1 MPSNIPVVTVLLP
14 VLKKDNYLVLSL
26 ESILNQTF
34 KNFTVFLIADS
45 DLELTELEQLDSRV
59 KHLKVP
65 GKLNLSQKLNLGIDI
80 SESKYLAR
88 MDADDISHKGRFQAQ
103 VEFLEVNPKVDILG
117 TGIRFIGSLPNHR
130 NHQGDLALLPEENNE
145 LLLHMLHKNP
155 FFHPTVMIRAQKL
168 NDNRL
173 RYKESYLR
181 SQDYELWTRAAEKL
195 VFANLREPLLDYR
208 LHEDQSGVVDGA
220 DSDYFSNLA
229 KLKYCLKTFVALNS
243 RSLIAFRILPYR
255 FGQFLKARK
264 KRRKKNSF
272 VELPTSAQ

>member
-1 MPSNIPVVTVLLP
+1 MPSNIPDITVLLP
-14 VLKKDNYLVLSL
+14 VLKKDNYLLSSL

-34 KNFTVFLIADS
+34 TNFTVLLIADL
-45 DLELTELEQLDSRV
+45 DIELTELEKLDSRV
-59 KHLKVP
+59 KHLKVS

-103 VEFLEVNPKVDILG
+103 VKFLEENPKVDLLG

-130 NHQGDLALLPEENNE
+130 KHQGDLASLPQENNE

-168 NDNRL
+168 KQNRL

-181 SQDYELWTRAAEKL
+181 SQDYELWTRAAGKL
-195 VFANLREPLLDYR
+195 VFANLQQPLLDYR
-208 LHEDQSGVVDGA
+208 LHEAQSGVVGA
-220 DSDYFSNLA
+220 MDSNYFSNLA
-229 KLKYCLKTFVALNS
+229 KLKYCLRTIVALNS
-243 RSLIAFRILPYR
+243 RSLIAFRILPHQYR
-255 FGQFLKARK
+255 QFLTAQK
-264 KRRKKNSF
+264 KRRQKN
-272 VELPTSAQ
+272 